1 MAEVVST
8 TATVNV
14 PKDVIAPIIEAKVS
28 QVLIEA
34 LGDKGKIME
43 EAVKQVLLQRVN
55 HEGKHENYD
64 SYNKLSYVQWLV
76 EKSLKEAI
84 SAAVVDAIAA
94 QKDQVRKIVGKQLAN
109 QKGKLIQQIADALI
123 GRITSQQLQYAIKVE
138 VLDKVAY

>member
-55 HEGKHENYD
+55 HEGKHESYD

-84 SAAVVDAIAA
+84 SAAVVEAVAA
-94 QKDQVRKIVGKQLAN
+94 QQDQVRKIVGKQLAN

-138 VLDKVAY
+138 VLDKGAY